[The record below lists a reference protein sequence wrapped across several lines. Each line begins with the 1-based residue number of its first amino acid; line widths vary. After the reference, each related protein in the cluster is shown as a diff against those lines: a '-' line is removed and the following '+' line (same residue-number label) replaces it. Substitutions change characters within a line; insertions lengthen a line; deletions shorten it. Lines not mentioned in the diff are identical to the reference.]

1 LSGILHRWAWPEFIS
16 GKRRMCRTNVVFRP
30 RTSFREPDAGSSQA
44 RICRYAWV
52 DLVDDSRQSDA
63 AVILPRAARPL
74 AALCSTSRICH
85 WMRLVVLRVAVALA
99 FVSLSVQGVDSER
112 IVASAQK
119 YGPTAVANAKALQ
132 QTMGNVA
139 GKDEAVQLKA
149 VNDFYNRRLAYKED
163 IDNWG
168 VDDYWASPLESLGKG
183 AGDCEDYAIGKYF
196 TLGMPQ
202 VKLRMVYVRAS
213 IASAPNG
220 YVAHM
225 VLAYYR
231 EPDAEPLVLDNLQP
245 DIHPAGGR
253 PDLTPIFSFNAEGL
267 WQGVGGVRAN
277 GDPLTRLS
285 KWREALT
292 RARQDGFR

>member
-1 LSGILHRWAWPEFIS
+1 MRAD
-16 GKRRMCRTNVVFRP
+16 T
-30 RTSFREPDAGSSQA
+30 TSGSSPRPA
-44 RICRYAWV
+44 CRYAEV
-52 DLVDDSRQSDA
+52 DLVDDSRLPDA
-63 AVILPRAARPL
+63 AVFLARAAHAMAFLLCPRRVAL
-74 AALCSTSRICH
+74 RAAAAL
-85 WMRLVVLRVAVALA
+85 V
-99 FVSLSVQGVDSER
+99 FVSLSVHGVDSER

-132 QTMGNVA
+132 QAMVSLA
-139 GKDEAVQLKA
+139 GKDDAVQLKA

-168 VDDYWASPLESLGKG
+168 VEDYWASPLESLGKG

-196 TLGMPQ
+196 TLVALGMPHA
-202 VKLRMVYVRAS
+202 KLRMVYVRAS
-213 IASAPNG
+213 IAGAPNG

-245 DIHPAGGR
+245 DIHPAGSR
-253 PDLTPIFSFNAEGL
+253 PDLTPVFSFNAEGL
-267 WQGVGGVRAN
+267 WQGVGGVRAS
-277 GDPLTRLS
+277 GDPLVRLS

-292 RARQDGFR
+292 RAQQDGFR

>member
-1 LSGILHRWAWPEFIS
+1 
-16 GKRRMCRTNVVFRP
+16 MCRAIVARRP
-30 RTSFREPDAGSSQA
+30 RTLRQPATGSSPA
-44 RICRYAWV
+44 RICRYGGV
-52 DLVDDSRQSDA
+52 DLVDDSRQPDA
-63 AVILPRAARPL
+63 AVILSRAARQL
-74 AALCSTSRICH
+74 AAPCTTSLILR
-85 WMRLVVLRVAVALA
+85 WMRWVALRVAVALG
-99 FVSLSVQGVDSER
+99 FVSLSVQSVDSER
-112 IVASAQK
+112 IVAAAQK

-132 QTMGNVA
+132 QAIASVA
-139 GKDEAVQLKA
+139 GKDDNVQLKA

-196 TLGMPQ
+196 TLVVLGMPQ
-202 VKLRMVYVRAS
+202 SKLRMVYVRAS
-213 IASAPNG
+213 IAGAPNG

-231 EPDAEPLVLDNLQP
+231 SPYAEPLVLDNLQP
-245 DIHPAGGR
+245 DIHPAGSR
-253 PDLTPIFSFNAEGL
+253 PDLTPVFSFNAEGL
-267 WQGVGGVRAN
+267 WQGVGAVRAN

-292 RARQDGFR
+292 RAQQDGFR